1 MKDWMD
7 NYPNIFMWVILAL
20 GMNGILVYEA
30 RDVGL
35 NGSQWFWLI
44 VLTTLVAGACVWII
58 NWGDEDEV
66 EASE

>member
-1 MKDWMD
+1 MKEWI
-7 NYPNIFMWVILAL
+7 NRYPNIVMWLVLAV
-20 GMNGILVYEA
+20 GMVGILTFEA

-58 NWGDEDEV
+58 NWGDEEEFED
-66 EASE
+66 AL

>member
-1 MKDWMD
+1 
-7 NYPNIFMWVILAL
+7 MWLVLAL
-20 GMNGILVYEA
+20 GMNGILIYEA

-58 NWGDEDEV
+58 NWGDEDDI
-66 EASE
+66 EATL